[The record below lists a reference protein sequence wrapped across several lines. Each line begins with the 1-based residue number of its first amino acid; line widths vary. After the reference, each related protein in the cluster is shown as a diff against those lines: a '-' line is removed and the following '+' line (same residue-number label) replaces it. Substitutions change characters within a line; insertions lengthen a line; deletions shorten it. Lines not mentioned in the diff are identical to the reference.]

1 MCWRQKEP
9 DSNATIEVDLHATAG
24 CPRDSVRRLLQQD
37 EPDIHMEFLASER
50 EAK

>member
-9 DSNATIEVDLHATAG
+9 DSNATIEV
-24 CPRDSVRRLLQQD
+24 SVRRLLQQD
-37 EPDIHMEFLASER
+37 EPDIHMEFLVSKR